1 MEEYSDRFQDGE
13 LPEACLTDVLRA
25 RMPLATGL
33 QCVAVITRLLQP
45 GGVLLVDESAVQAAT
60 VKAEEADKARAR
72 KGASLAA
79 VTSLAA
85 APEAAPIVV
94 DASKAIKITLMK
106 LVNKYAE
113 RDPTHFRQHTCT
125 LKLQWRGMSAYA
137 EVEVHY
143 VEIMKVGISNNSS
156 AYEHYNFFREKL
168 KGTVPEGELD
178 ELLEEKLIFLV
189 DATGIPVLLSLLVL
203 IFTSGGE
210 DLTKLPS
217 NRIELYEIGIDS
229 AVSKRLLPGNRT
241 STDLLIHDWLRLFN
255 LDRSALTQ
263 TVDVVGP
270 AGGDAAEIKAMRV
283 QMSTMLTMLESL
295 VRSSRN
301 TRLNERSSNSMPT
314 PSRLPA
320 PSPGVSD
327 SSILGWMADSM
338 SSGVDASTAR
348 RDLIM
353 GRRSSVG
360 SARAPSEYRQK
371 QLEDTSA

>member
-1 MEEYSDRFQDGE
+1 VHADGLPHQVGELKSPARAHLKAMEEYSDRFQDGE

-33 QCVAVITRLLQP
+33 QCIAVITRLLQP

-217 NRIELYEIGIDS
+217 NRIELYELGIES
-229 AVSKRLLPGNRT
+229 AIKKRLQRGQAAKGDVNP
-241 STDLLIHDWLRLFN
+241 SDMLIRHWIRLFN
-255 LDRSALTQ
+255 LDRSNMN
-263 TVDVVGP
+263 VDDNP
-270 AGGDAAEIKAMRV
+270 QFEQKKEREHRPTRKQAMKFDDLRNAADQAQLDQKA
-283 QMSTMLTMLESL
+283 SELC
-295 VRSSRN
+295 
-301 TRLNERSSNSMPT
+301 
-314 PSRLPA
+314 
-320 PSPGVSD
+320 SD
-327 SSILGWMADSM
+327 DH
-338 SSGVDASTAR
+338 
-348 RDLIM
+348 
-353 GRRSSVG
+353 
-360 SARAPSEYRQK
+360 
-371 QLEDTSA
+371 